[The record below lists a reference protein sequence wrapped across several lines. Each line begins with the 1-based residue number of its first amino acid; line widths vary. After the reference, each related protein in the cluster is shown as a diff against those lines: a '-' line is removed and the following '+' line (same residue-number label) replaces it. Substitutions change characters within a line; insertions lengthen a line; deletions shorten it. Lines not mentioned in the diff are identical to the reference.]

1 MQGCE
6 VDWYSAL
13 GVGASK
19 LAINIETMLKEQAGF
34 LIVVFLYLFEK
45 VLQKDDKISETNML

>member
-34 LIVVFLYLFEK
+34 LIVVFFYLFEK
-45 VLQKDDKISETNML
+45 VL